1 MSTSNRRNPGLE
13 ESVTARSRV
22 FALSPTA
29 QFAQYNIFA
38 GRFAF
43 SVFSCIF
50 LWVGR
55 KAKEMDSSELIRRL
69 KILVITFATYLALC

>member
-1 MSTSNRRNPGLE
+1 LA
-13 ESVTARSRV
+13 ESVIVRLRV
-22 FALSPTA
+22 FALSRTA
-29 QFAQYNIFA
+29 QFAQCNIFA

-50 LWVGR
+50 LWVGH

-69 KILVITFATYLALC
+69 KILVITLATYLALC